1 MSSEIMNFS
10 YKFIT
15 SGLSIYIYDMFTGL
29 NNYKSMYDALTF
41 GFSSGIGELL
51 VNNFFTPKA
60 ILGLSSNPQTNQMIN
75 SYLIKPVLSTLLYSY
90 LYDSWYRDKFSNI
103 SSDLRGKNSN
113 YMVSYVLNIVSD
125 MVSDPL
131 WSMFGWKRYA

>member
-15 SGLSIYIYDMFTGL
+15 SGLSIYIYDMVTGL

-103 SSDLRGKNSN
+103 SSDLRSKNSN

-131 WSMFGWKRYA
+131 FSLLGWGRKY